1 MIELTH
7 KENKIK
13 LMEKLS
19 IKQYQN
25 LMNHQLS
32 GLSTIEIISILT
44 EIPIDDLKQIDS
56 ENYRLLEKVLIP
68 LLHIPQ
74 MDKIT
79 FMFNFDGKDYG
90 LVQDFFK
97 LTMSEW
103 IDLQVYSNENQI
115 QNIHKIMAL
124 LYRPIT
130 KKLKNNKYEIENYD
144 SKTLDERSELFKE
157 LPIEYYL
164 SVTTFFL
171 QNVNKFM
178 EILETSLKQ
187 KNQKMKI
194 KMMWKKLMKTI
205 YQKIKI
211 LFRGSTG
218 NV

>member
-7 KENKIK
+7 KENKIR

-194 KMMWKKLMKTI
+194 KMMWKMLMKTI